1 MGVDRAVVQGELSS
15 QRLLGELLALYGLT
29 CGLEQTLQY
38 FELGRGEFER
48 VTVQRGASSAR
59 FESQRAILQ
68 NRIGLCLTGDFCGHC
83 RGAAQYRAD
92 ARQKFARIERF
103 GQIVVCT
110 EFEAEDAVYRFA
122 TCGEHHYREAGRAH
136 ADVAEQIEATA
147 PRQHHIEDHEVRIG
161 FGQLPHGGLA
171 VAGDPRVQPLIAQEL
186 REHGG
191 ELCVI
196 VDQQDPGL
204 HDARWCVGF
213 AHLSVARASLC
224 RTLHGLCGNLSMTA
238 GRIDVQCNS
247 SRDGLSPPGL
257 TFDGDWI
264 MKKLILLATAAAM
277 TGSAM
282 LVAQMPPAPPAPPVP
297 PGATVVMESPQ
308 GERREMRRIII
319 RGDEVGPRGM
329 GVGGGMGMGAMGAI
343 GAIGSFLDTRSVE
356 SMTRGLD
363 LTPQQLGKMTEYVAT
378 ARPEMRKLAEEMSAE
393 SRRLREL
400 SPSDAKYATTSA
412 EIAKRVGDLTG
423 RLVEQNSALRAKVW
437 GLLTPEQR
445 IKAEIRAKEMRE
457 RAQERVRDLM
467 KDRRFRGDGAERP
480 SLMFFEL
487 ERDDV

>member
-1 MGVDRAVVQGELSS
+1 
-15 QRLLGELLALYGLT
+15 
-29 CGLEQTLQY
+29 
-38 FELGRGEFER
+38 
-48 VTVQRGASSAR
+48 
-59 FESQRAILQ
+59 
-68 NRIGLCLTGDFCGHC
+68 
-83 RGAAQYRAD
+83 
-92 ARQKFARIERF
+92 
-103 GQIVVCT
+103 
-110 EFEAEDAVYRFA
+110 
-122 TCGEHHYREAGRAH
+122 
-136 ADVAEQIEATA
+136 
-147 PRQHHIEDHEVRIG
+147 
-161 FGQLPHGGLA
+161 
-171 VAGDPRVQPLIAQEL
+171 
-186 REHGG
+186 
-191 ELCVI
+191 
-196 VDQQDPGL
+196 
-204 HDARWCVGF
+204 
-213 AHLSVARASLC
+213 
-224 RTLHGLCGNLSMTA
+224 
-238 GRIDVQCNS
+238 
-247 SRDGLSPPGL
+247 
-257 TFDGDWI
+257 

>member
-1 MGVDRAVVQGELSS
+1 
-15 QRLLGELLALYGLT
+15 
-29 CGLEQTLQY
+29 
-38 FELGRGEFER
+38 
-48 VTVQRGASSAR
+48 
-59 FESQRAILQ
+59 
-68 NRIGLCLTGDFCGHC
+68 
-83 RGAAQYRAD
+83 
-92 ARQKFARIERF
+92 
-103 GQIVVCT
+103 
-110 EFEAEDAVYRFA
+110 
-122 TCGEHHYREAGRAH
+122 
-136 ADVAEQIEATA
+136 
-147 PRQHHIEDHEVRIG
+147 
-161 FGQLPHGGLA
+161 
-171 VAGDPRVQPLIAQEL
+171 
-186 REHGG
+186 
-191 ELCVI
+191 
-196 VDQQDPGL
+196 
-204 HDARWCVGF
+204 
-213 AHLSVARASLC
+213 
-224 RTLHGLCGNLSMTA
+224 
-238 GRIDVQCNS
+238 
-247 SRDGLSPPGL
+247 
-257 TFDGDWI
+257 
-264 MKKLILLATAAAM
+264 MKKLILLATTAAM
-277 TGSAM
+277 TGSVM
-282 LVAQMPPAPPAPPVP
+282 SVAQMPPAPPAPPVP

-319 RGDEVGPRGM
+319 RGDEIGTRG
-329 GVGGGMGMGAMGAI
+329 GGLPGGMGMGAI

-400 SPSDAKYATTSA
+400 SPGDAKYAATSA

-487 ERDDV
+487 ERDEV

>member
-1 MGVDRAVVQGELSS
+1 
-15 QRLLGELLALYGLT
+15 
-29 CGLEQTLQY
+29 
-38 FELGRGEFER
+38 
-48 VTVQRGASSAR
+48 
-59 FESQRAILQ
+59 
-68 NRIGLCLTGDFCGHC
+68 
-83 RGAAQYRAD
+83 
-92 ARQKFARIERF
+92 
-103 GQIVVCT
+103 
-110 EFEAEDAVYRFA
+110 
-122 TCGEHHYREAGRAH
+122 
-136 ADVAEQIEATA
+136 
-147 PRQHHIEDHEVRIG
+147 
-161 FGQLPHGGLA
+161 
-171 VAGDPRVQPLIAQEL
+171 
-186 REHGG
+186 
-191 ELCVI
+191 
-196 VDQQDPGL
+196 
-204 HDARWCVGF
+204 
-213 AHLSVARASLC
+213 
-224 RTLHGLCGNLSMTA
+224 
-238 GRIDVQCNS
+238 
-247 SRDGLSPPGL
+247 
-257 TFDGDWI
+257 

-480 SLMFFEL
+480 SLMFFDL

>member
-1 MGVDRAVVQGELSS
+1 
-15 QRLLGELLALYGLT
+15 
-29 CGLEQTLQY
+29 
-38 FELGRGEFER
+38 
-48 VTVQRGASSAR
+48 
-59 FESQRAILQ
+59 
-68 NRIGLCLTGDFCGHC
+68 
-83 RGAAQYRAD
+83 
-92 ARQKFARIERF
+92 
-103 GQIVVCT
+103 
-110 EFEAEDAVYRFA
+110 
-122 TCGEHHYREAGRAH
+122 
-136 ADVAEQIEATA
+136 
-147 PRQHHIEDHEVRIG
+147 
-161 FGQLPHGGLA
+161 
-171 VAGDPRVQPLIAQEL
+171 
-186 REHGG
+186 
-191 ELCVI
+191 
-196 VDQQDPGL
+196 
-204 HDARWCVGF
+204 
-213 AHLSVARASLC
+213 
-224 RTLHGLCGNLSMTA
+224 
-238 GRIDVQCNS
+238 
-247 SRDGLSPPGL
+247 
-257 TFDGDWI
+257 

-282 LVAQMPPAPPAPPVP
+282 LVAQMPPAPPAPSVP

>member
-1 MGVDRAVVQGELSS
+1 
-15 QRLLGELLALYGLT
+15 
-29 CGLEQTLQY
+29 
-38 FELGRGEFER
+38 
-48 VTVQRGASSAR
+48 
-59 FESQRAILQ
+59 
-68 NRIGLCLTGDFCGHC
+68 
-83 RGAAQYRAD
+83 
-92 ARQKFARIERF
+92 
-103 GQIVVCT
+103 
-110 EFEAEDAVYRFA
+110 
-122 TCGEHHYREAGRAH
+122 
-136 ADVAEQIEATA
+136 
-147 PRQHHIEDHEVRIG
+147 
-161 FGQLPHGGLA
+161 
-171 VAGDPRVQPLIAQEL
+171 
-186 REHGG
+186 
-191 ELCVI
+191 
-196 VDQQDPGL
+196 
-204 HDARWCVGF
+204 
-213 AHLSVARASLC
+213 
-224 RTLHGLCGNLSMTA
+224 
-238 GRIDVQCNS
+238 
-247 SRDGLSPPGL
+247 
-257 TFDGDWI
+257 
-264 MKKLILLATAAAM
+264 
-277 TGSAM
+277 
-282 LVAQMPPAPPAPPVP
+282 
-297 PGATVVMESPQ
+297 MESPQ

>member
-1 MGVDRAVVQGELSS
+1 
-15 QRLLGELLALYGLT
+15 
-29 CGLEQTLQY
+29 
-38 FELGRGEFER
+38 
-48 VTVQRGASSAR
+48 
-59 FESQRAILQ
+59 
-68 NRIGLCLTGDFCGHC
+68 
-83 RGAAQYRAD
+83 
-92 ARQKFARIERF
+92 
-103 GQIVVCT
+103 
-110 EFEAEDAVYRFA
+110 
-122 TCGEHHYREAGRAH
+122 
-136 ADVAEQIEATA
+136 
-147 PRQHHIEDHEVRIG
+147 
-161 FGQLPHGGLA
+161 
-171 VAGDPRVQPLIAQEL
+171 
-186 REHGG
+186 
-191 ELCVI
+191 
-196 VDQQDPGL
+196 
-204 HDARWCVGF
+204 
-213 AHLSVARASLC
+213 
-224 RTLHGLCGNLSMTA
+224 
-238 GRIDVQCNS
+238 
-247 SRDGLSPPGL
+247 
-257 TFDGDWI
+257 

-423 RLVEQNSALRAKVW
+423 RLAEQNSALRAKVW

>member
-1 MGVDRAVVQGELSS
+1 
-15 QRLLGELLALYGLT
+15 
-29 CGLEQTLQY
+29 
-38 FELGRGEFER
+38 
-48 VTVQRGASSAR
+48 
-59 FESQRAILQ
+59 
-68 NRIGLCLTGDFCGHC
+68 
-83 RGAAQYRAD
+83 
-92 ARQKFARIERF
+92 
-103 GQIVVCT
+103 
-110 EFEAEDAVYRFA
+110 
-122 TCGEHHYREAGRAH
+122 
-136 ADVAEQIEATA
+136 
-147 PRQHHIEDHEVRIG
+147 
-161 FGQLPHGGLA
+161 
-171 VAGDPRVQPLIAQEL
+171 
-186 REHGG
+186 
-191 ELCVI
+191 
-196 VDQQDPGL
+196 
-204 HDARWCVGF
+204 
-213 AHLSVARASLC
+213 
-224 RTLHGLCGNLSMTA
+224 
-238 GRIDVQCNS
+238 
-247 SRDGLSPPGL
+247 
-257 TFDGDWI
+257 

-400 SPSDAKYATTSA
+400 SPGDAKYATTSA

>member
-1 MGVDRAVVQGELSS
+1 
-15 QRLLGELLALYGLT
+15 
-29 CGLEQTLQY
+29 
-38 FELGRGEFER
+38 
-48 VTVQRGASSAR
+48 
-59 FESQRAILQ
+59 
-68 NRIGLCLTGDFCGHC
+68 
-83 RGAAQYRAD
+83 
-92 ARQKFARIERF
+92 
-103 GQIVVCT
+103 
-110 EFEAEDAVYRFA
+110 
-122 TCGEHHYREAGRAH
+122 
-136 ADVAEQIEATA
+136 
-147 PRQHHIEDHEVRIG
+147 
-161 FGQLPHGGLA
+161 
-171 VAGDPRVQPLIAQEL
+171 
-186 REHGG
+186 
-191 ELCVI
+191 
-196 VDQQDPGL
+196 
-204 HDARWCVGF
+204 
-213 AHLSVARASLC
+213 
-224 RTLHGLCGNLSMTA
+224 
-238 GRIDVQCNS
+238 
-247 SRDGLSPPGL
+247 
-257 TFDGDWI
+257 

-297 PGATVVMESPQ
+297 SGATVVMESPQ